1 MQPQQLDNLM
11 RKAMEKIDAMK
22 EVRAVLDSA
31 WFRTLVREI
40 VRDEVIDELRD
51 QGKSPDSLTF
61 EIRFLRRE
69 LEALTKQLANAQED
83 NE

>member
-1 MQPQQLDNLM
+1 M

-22 EVRAVLDSA
+22 EARAVLDSA
-31 WFRTLVREI
+31 WFRTLVREL
-40 VRDEVIDELRD
+40 VRDEIIDELRD

-69 LEALTKQLANAQED
+69 LEALTQQLANARED
-83 NE
+83 GE

>member
-1 MQPQQLDNLM
+1 M

>member
-1 MQPQQLDNLM
+1 
-11 RKAMEKIDAMK
+11 MEKIDAMK

-69 LEALTKQLANAQED
+69 LEALTKQLANARED
-83 NE
+83 EE

>member
-83 NE
+83 GE

>member
-1 MQPQQLDNLM
+1 
-11 RKAMEKIDAMK
+11 MEKIDAMK

>member
-1 MQPQQLDNLM
+1 M
-11 RKAMEKIDAMK
+11 RKAMDKIDAMK
-22 EVRAVLDSA
+22 EVRSVLESA

-69 LEALTKQLANAQED
+69 LEALTKQLASIHREVT
-83 NE
+83 E

>member
-1 MQPQQLDNLM
+1 M

-83 NE
+83 GE